1 MSILPNLNKSPE
13 YPVGWHVKVNS
24 FIIVRIRHVNV
35 TRPEH
40 SLINEGDDI
49 AGPVLVGVIEV
60 GRQEWAGE
68 QDGPSHGSSI
78 QLVAVGRLWRR
89 EEIVGKCCGK
99 MQWWEKCGGKMR
111 SVSSIM
117 MSTLLQLPTLSA
129 LPPTSKTQHSMHTVN

>member
-1 MSILPNLNKSPE
+1 MLPDLNKSPE
-13 YPVGWHVKVNS
+13 YPVGWHVKVIG

-49 AGPVLVGVIEV
+49 AGPVLVVVIEV

-78 QLVAVGRLWRR
+78 QLVAVGRNYHTHSL
-89 EEIVGKCCGK
+89 C
-99 MQWWEKCGGKMR
+99 
-111 SVSSIM
+111 
-117 MSTLLQLPTLSA
+117 PPAA
-129 LPPTSKTQHSMHTVN
+129 LPPTSKTQHSVHTVP